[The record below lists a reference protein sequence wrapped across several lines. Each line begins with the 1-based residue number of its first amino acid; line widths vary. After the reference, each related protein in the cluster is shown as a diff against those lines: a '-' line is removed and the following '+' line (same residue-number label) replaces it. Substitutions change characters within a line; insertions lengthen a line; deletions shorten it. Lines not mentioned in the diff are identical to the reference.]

1 MSGDKE
7 IRSEGEPNE
16 GLDEPAA
23 PAGEENG
30 GPSIIIPGEG
40 NIDAIR
46 KQRDEYLETAR
57 RARAD
62 YVNLQRR
69 MEQQFADCRRDAL
82 AQMALDVLVVL
93 DDLERAIDHV
103 KEQRESAAL
112 ADGLNLVR
120 DKFLA
125 TLDRYEIKR
134 IEALGEP
141 FDHNY
146 HDAVA
151 EQPTGEAEPGT
162 VVAVVRTGYIM
173 GGKLLRPAR
182 VVVARAT
189 EEED

>member
-1 MSGDKE
+1 MSGDRE
-7 IRSEGEPNE
+7 IRSEGEPAE
-16 GLDEPAA
+16 GLGETGA

-46 KQRDEYLETAR
+46 RERDEYLETAR

-62 YVNLQRR
+62 YLNLQRR

-82 AQMALDVLVVL
+82 AQMALDVLAVL

-103 KEQRESAAL
+103 KDQRESPAL
-112 ADGLNLVR
+112 VDGLNLVR
-120 DKFLA
+120 DKFVA
-125 TLDRYEIKR
+125 TLERYEIR
-134 IEALGEP
+134 RVEALGEP

-151 EQPTGEAEPGT
+151 EQPTAEAEPGT
-162 VVAVVRTGYIM
+162 VVAVVQTGYIM
-173 GGKLLRPAR
+173 GEKLLRPAR
-182 VVVARAT
+182 VVVARAAGT
-189 EEED
+189 ED